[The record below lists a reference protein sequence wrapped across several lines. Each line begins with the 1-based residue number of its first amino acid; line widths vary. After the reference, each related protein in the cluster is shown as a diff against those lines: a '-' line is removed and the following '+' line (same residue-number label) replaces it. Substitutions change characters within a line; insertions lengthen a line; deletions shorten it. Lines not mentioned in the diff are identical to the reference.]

1 MNWVD
6 QKYARTRSELE
17 SKLMGGKAQIV
28 QSRDTLIEK
37 RKQVRQEA
45 ESVARKLAQARA
57 DMKVYT

>member
-6 QKYARTRSELE
+6 QKYARTRRELE
-17 SKLMGGKAQIV
+17 SKLVGGKAQIV

-45 ESVARKLAQARA
+45 ESVARRLAQARA